1 MLFDEAFLRSGYHP
15 VAMTVDPTL
24 LKSAVANDPELE
36 VAQTIGGYVMLS
48 RLTLLFWHDVWAGG
62 SSSG

>member
-48 RLTLLFWHDVWAGG
+48 RLTLLF
-62 SSSG
+62 